1 MKYRFTVR
9 VGPRTFRI
17 GSDWRAPVAALQA
30 LYADYPQDSDTIPHC
45 TVRLEATS
53 LLRRFVRPQVA
64 IRGDYELPDA
74 VPVSLAHGL
83 IAAEMGMNLQMALGE
98 RHFLLLHAASV
109 ERDGR
114 VLIMTGESGSGKSTL
129 SAILA
134 SRGWRF
140 LGDEF
145 ALIDPA
151 TGLVH
156 PFPRPASLK
165 NGAIAEMRRLC
176 PEARFGPVM
185 AGTPKGD
192 ICHMVP
198 DGAAIAAIDRPATPA
213 LILFP
218 RFGFE
223 AETRT
228 VGASEAFVR
237 LTQASTNYVALGEA
251 GFEALTRLVTSAPA
265 RAIDYPD
272 TGTALKLVEAL
283 W

>member
-1 MKYRFTVR
+1 MRYCLGLR
-9 VGPRTFRI
+9 VGPRAFRI
-17 GSDWRAPVAALQA
+17 GSDWRPPIAALRD
-30 LYADYPQDSDTIPHC
+30 LYADYPQDEDMIPHS

-53 LLRRFVRPQVA
+53 LLRRFVRPQVT
-64 IRGDYELPDA
+64 IRGDYELPGA
-74 VPVSLAHGL
+74 VPVGLSHGL

-98 RHFLLLHAASV
+98 RRFLLLHAASI

-114 VLIMTGESGSGKSTL
+114 VLLMTGESGSGKSTL
-129 SAILA
+129 SAVLG

-145 ALIDPA
+145 ALIDPE

-156 PFPRPASLK
+156 PFPRPISLK
-165 NGAIAEMRRLC
+165 NGAIAEIARLC
-176 PEARFGPVM
+176 PKARFGPLIV
-185 AGTPKGD
+185 GTAKGD
-192 ICHMVP
+192 IRHMVP
-198 DGAAIAAIDRPATPA
+198 DKAAIAAMDQPAIPA

-218 RFGFE
+218 RFGFG
-223 AETRT
+223 ADTRK

-251 GFEALTRLVTSAPA
+251 GFDALTRLVTTAPA

-272 TGTALKLVEAL
+272 TETALKLVEAL